1 MIRNVVS
8 EHVAEHYKNL
18 RPRFPSFCGCGLCE
32 GDVQV
37 FALNRL
43 PAKYVATK
51 GGGMLAEVELEL
63 GQGGTDI
70 DVTLMEGFRKV
81 AGAPR
86 CGASPT
92 TLP

>member
-1 MIRNVVS
+1 MIRNVVA
-8 EHVAEHYKNL
+8 EHVSEHYKTL
-18 RPRFPSFCGCGLCE
+18 RARFPTFCGCALCE

-43 PAKYVATK
+43 PPKYVSTS
-51 GGGMLAEVELEL
+51 GGGMIMGTELEL

-70 DVTLMEGFRKV
+70 DIILMDGFRKV
-81 AGAPR
+81 GATPR
-86 CGASPT
+86 CGAKPV

>member
-1 MIRNVVS
+1 MIRNVVA
-8 EHVAEHYKNL
+8 EHVAEHYRTL
-18 RPRFPSFCGCGLCE
+18 RARFSSFCGCSLCE

-43 PAKYVATK
+43 PPKYVSTQ
-51 GGGMLAEVELEL
+51 GGGMITGTELEL

-70 DVTLMEGFRKV
+70 DVMLMEGFRKV
-81 AGAPR
+81 ATQPR
-86 CGASPT
+86 CGAAPS

>member
-1 MIRNVVS
+1 MIRNVVA
-8 EHVAEHYKNL
+8 EHVAEHYKTL
-18 RPRFPSFCGCGLCE
+18 HARFPTFCGCDTCE

-43 PAKYVATK
+43 PAKYVSTK
-51 GGGMLAEVELEL
+51 GGGMIMGTELEL

-70 DVTLMEGFRKV
+70 DIILLDGFRKV
-81 AGAPR
+81 GAAPR
-86 CGASPT
+86 CGAKPV